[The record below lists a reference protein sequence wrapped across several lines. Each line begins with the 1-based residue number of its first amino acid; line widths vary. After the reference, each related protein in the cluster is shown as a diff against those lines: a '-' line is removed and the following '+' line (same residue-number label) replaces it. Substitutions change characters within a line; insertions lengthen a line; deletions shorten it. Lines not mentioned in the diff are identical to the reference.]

1 MGRIEELPDDFDESL
16 DLNKAPV
23 FTPLPAAKE
32 PSFLPSGET
41 PFGIKKDALP
51 KGSEALPAMPPA
63 MESVKSHTADE
74 IIELMNQTPLFMTD
88 VDKALQAEG
97 ENPQLDAIRALQN
110 EGTRADNAQRFREN
124 GNDFAKVKRWKDA
137 KECYTKGISILTMKD
152 DSWEAPEDPKEEAR
166 RLREIEEA
174 CFINRALC
182 NLELKNYRST
192 TLDCAS
198 TLKLNPKNI
207 KAFYR
212 SATALLALDKVL
224 EAEDACGRGLHLDKT
239 NQPLQDLSKKIAA
252 RKAELDKI
260 AARKRE
266 EQQRAEKIQITLRT
280 ALAAREIS
288 VRETAQPPD
297 MEDAV
302 MKLSPDPL
310 SPESTLVFPC
320 VLLYPMH
327 AQSDFIKEFAET
339 DTIAQHLEYIFPL
352 PWDKNGEYTIDSVDC
367 YMETAAGG
375 MIKPGKKVSLLAIL
389 GGGKV
394 EVVDGLLRI
403 NVVPTKMAGKWIA
416 EMKVRKNASK

>member
-16 DLNKAPV
+16 DLNKEPI
-23 FTPLPAAKE
+23 FTPPAAKE

-41 PFGIKKDALP
+41 PFGIKQDALP
-51 KGSEALPAMPPA
+51 REKSTTPAMPPA

-74 IIELMNQTPLFMTD
+74 IIALMNQTPLFMTD

-97 ENPQLDAIRALQN
+97 ENVQLDAIRALQN

-124 GNDFAKVKRWKDA
+124 GNEFAKTKQWKDA
-137 KECYTKGISILTMKD
+137 KECYTKGISTLTMD
-152 DSWEAPEDPKEEAR
+152 NNWEEPEDPKVEAQ
-166 RLREIEEA
+166 RLREVEEA
-174 CFINRALC
+174 EQIEADIGV
-182 NLELKNYRST
+182 ENYRST
-192 TLDCAS
+192 TLDCAA
-198 TLKLNPKNI
+198 TLKLNPKNV

-212 SATALLALDKVL
+212 SAAALLALDKVV
-224 EAEDACGRGLHLDKT
+224 EADDACMRGLHLDKS
-239 NQPLQDLSKKIAA
+239 NQPLQTLSKKIAT
-252 RKAELDKI
+252 RRAELDKI
-260 AARKRE
+260 AARKRAE
-266 EQQRAEKIQITLRT
+266 EEHAQKVRLTLST
-280 ALAAREIS
+280 ALRAREIT

-310 SPESTLVFPC
+310 SAESTIVFPC

-339 DTIAQHLEYIFPL
+339 DTIAHHLKYILPL
-352 PWDKNGEYTIDSVDC
+352 PWDTKGEYTIGSVDC
-367 YMETAAGG
+367 YIETANGG

-389 GGGKV
+389 SGGKV
-394 EVVDGLLRI
+394 EIVDGLVRI

-416 EMKVRKNASK
+416 EMKARKNA